1 MQSLSLMIAL
11 NMVPKLKVFVEDV
24 GGVFFFFLEREREL
38 VRPALHVLFV
48 VGHHVGE
55 RCDE

>member
-24 GGVFFFFLEREREL
+24 GGVFFFFLEREL